1 MLAAQGWR
9 WSASIQPQACAGV
22 LRAGAI
28 AYAEFEHILRGWSG
42 AWCGLQM
49 RLRMNMP
56 ACAPCAKGVALSL
69 RRALVS

>member
-9 WSASIQPQACAGV
+9 WFASIQPQTSAGV
-22 LRAGAI
+22 LGADAV

-56 ACAPCAKGVALSL
+56 ASASCAAKRSYA
-69 RRALVS
+69 A